1 MGQFAVV
8 LAVLL
13 NIGLLYVSHEIVE
26 RNLNRVIATAPFLYA
41 PSREPLDLGK
51 LNDGGAVELNWE
63 RQSYGLRIFGA
74 LPEELPPG
82 DCRVFLQLEQN
93 GTALTFEAFPI
104 YETELLGEE
113 GTNGFSA
120 FLPSEPELSGTW
132 TVHVVTENT
141 VFHTTKKDIL
151 GAPSV
156 RKVPQG
162 GSCI

>member
-1 MGQFAVV
+1 M
-8 LAVLL
+8 
-13 NIGLLYVSHEIVE
+13 E

-151 GAPSV
+151 RETL
-156 RKVPQG
+156 RKETVLRRQLAAQENETGVTAMVLPVFPVCYG
-162 GSCI
+162 Y

>member
-1 MGQFAVV
+1 M
-8 LAVLL
+8 
-13 NIGLLYVSHEIVE
+13 E

-151 GAPSV
+151 RETLRKETVLRRQSPQKGHPSG
-156 RKVPQG
+156 RTP
-162 GSCI
+162 